1 MALSASCGPAFPCAR
16 RQSSDIGMSSS
27 ATSVRLPVNTDCH
40 SVNPRLRG
48 RAAGTAKDMRKVIRR
63 RIRSEKDGVNVA
75 ADVDAVVSINTGEE
89 AGFSHTTVRSSNRV
103 VQGAAA
109 EQDRSKRPPDDQ
121 SDPPQEER

>member
-1 MALSASCGPAFPCAR
+1 
-16 RQSSDIGMSSS
+16 
-27 ATSVRLPVNTDCH
+27 
-40 SVNPRLRG
+40 
-48 RAAGTAKDMRKVIRR
+48 MRKVIRK
-63 RIRSEKDGVNVA
+63 RIRSEKDGINVA

-109 EQDRSKRPPDDQ
+109 EQDRSERPPDDQ